1 MVRLRAVDFLRY
13 LLRSI
18 RIEFRRSENL
28 DALVQRKRGLIEEF
42 LANALISD
50 AVQKSVHDGFVLP
63 LTEFA
68 GACELRNR
76 DDVIVERLAGF
87 LIATIELVAL
97 ELGVDFWF
105 AVFSELREN
114 RIDCDV
120 SFRVGVIF
128 FRVGRRRK
136 RKRLVEIESGVADD
150 VEECG
155 DLSFAIFLVIFAA
168 RAKFFQARSNFL
180 QY

>member
-1 MVRLRAVDFLRY
+1 MRWRAVDFLRY

-42 LANALISD
+42 LANALIPD
-50 AVQKSVHDGFVLP
+50 AVQKSVRDGFVLP

-68 GACELRNR
+68 DACELCNR
-76 DDVIVERLAGF
+76 DYVIVERLAGF
-87 LIATIELVAL
+87 LIVTIELVAL

-114 RIDCDV
+114 RIYCDV
-120 SFRVGVIF
+120 SFRDASSASAGGVNVNISY
-128 FRVGRRRK
+128 RSRA
-136 RKRLVEIESGVADD
+136 ESPMT
-150 VEECG
+150 
-155 DLSFAIFLVIFAA
+155 LRSAA
-168 RAKFFQARSNFL
+168 T
-180 QY
+180 